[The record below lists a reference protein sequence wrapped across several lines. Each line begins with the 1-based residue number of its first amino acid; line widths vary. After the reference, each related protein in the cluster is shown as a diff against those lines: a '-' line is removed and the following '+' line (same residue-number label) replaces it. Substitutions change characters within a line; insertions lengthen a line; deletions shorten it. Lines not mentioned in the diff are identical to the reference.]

1 MKENKLAMY
10 VAIAGIAIIGY
21 MVYRNIRYGK
31 EKMGE
36 EYEPKVVDGEKKYTL
51 AEWKKA
57 NEVSAALKGIKLG

>member
-10 VAIAGIAIIGY
+10 VAIAGIGIIGY

-36 EYEPKVVDGEKKYTL
+36 KDESKVVDGEKKFTL

-57 NEVSAALKGIKLG
+57 NEVTAALKGIKL